1 MQSDLPA
8 KLASRSIT
16 PSVAIQ
22 HETFARP
29 TSLGTA
35 RTMRVGLASD
45 FHAGPTT
52 PLETIAPA
60 RAARREAAPI
70 LILFGGGFVSLRGA
84 RPPQRR
90 PAVRRNPAIGSEE

>member
-1 MQSDLPA
+1 MQSALPA
-8 KLASRSIT
+8 TIASRFIT

-22 HETFARP
+22 HETFALP
-29 TSLGTA
+29 TSPGTA

-45 FHAGPTT
+45 FHGGPTT
-52 PLETIAPA
+52 PPETIAPA
-60 RAARREAAPI
+60 RAGRRDAAPI

-90 PAVRRNPAIGSEE
+90 PTVRRNHAIGSEE